1 MTRKAPC
8 LALAVA
14 FLFSPLISQENSEKK
29 KQITPLQHKIVVTA
43 TRIETPAQEI
53 ASSVTVISREELERM
68 KKTTVLQALEEILG
82 LTIIQNGPAGGAAS
96 TFVRGANSEH
106 TLFLMD
112 GVELNDPISPARSF
126 DLAHFMLDSVERIEI
141 LRGPQSTL
149 YGSDALSG
157 VVNII
162 TKKGQGEP
170 KLNLSSAGGSYGTF
184 IHSAGLDGST
194 EKIHYSLGVSYFR
207 SSGFSSASTEYEGNE
222 EKDGYRNLSLSGRF
236 GYRFNNN
243 LELDFILRTVKTR
256 IDVDNFG
263 GSYGDDP
270 NNVQK
275 NNAFF
280 LKGEFRTL
288 LMSNRWEQKL
298 GLSLVDYDR
307 SHDNPTDSAHPID
320 SEEGFFKSTLIN
332 IDWQNNFFLHETNTL
347 TFGIDHQQ
355 ERGES
360 EYYSDGIWGPY
371 SSIFPLQ
378 RAHTTGFYIQDHIHL
393 GSRFFSTAG
402 IRLDKHSQFG
412 TSTTFRLAPAYLIK
426 GTQTKLRATLGTAF
440 KSPSLYQL
448 YAPATF
454 MGPIGNESLKPE
466 RSTGWDI
473 GIEQY
478 FLEGQILLSAAY
490 FKNDYT
496 NLIQFDFLQGYTN
509 VGNAESKGI
518 ELFIQVH
525 SRSGL
530 ILNVSYTRTEAKDL
544 DADSPLLR
552 RPKDKFS
559 ASILYPFLKKGN
571 IHLSLIHCGERE
583 DQDFSTWPAARVTLP
598 DYTLLNSVISY
609 DLTQQIQIFLRM
621 DNILNEKYELIKGY
635 GTPVRSAFLGL
646 NISL

>member
-1 MTRKAPC
+1 
-8 LALAVA
+8 
-14 FLFSPLISQENSEKK
+14 
-29 KQITPLQHKIVVTA
+29 
-43 TRIETPAQEI
+43 
-53 ASSVTVISREELERM
+53 
-68 KKTTVLQALEEILG
+68 
-82 LTIIQNGPAGGAAS
+82 
-96 TFVRGANSEH
+96 
-106 TLFLMD
+106 
-112 GVELNDPISPARSF
+112 
-126 DLAHFMLDSVERIEI
+126 
-141 LRGPQSTL
+141 
-149 YGSDALSG
+149 
-157 VVNII
+157 
-162 TKKGQGEP
+162 
-170 KLNLSSAGGSYGTF
+170 
-184 IHSAGLDGST
+184 
-194 EKIHYSLGVSYFR
+194 
-207 SSGFSSASTEYEGNE
+207 
-222 EKDGYRNLSLSGRF
+222 
-236 GYRFNNN
+236 
-243 LELDFILRTVKTR
+243 
-256 IDVDNFG
+256 
-263 GSYGDDP
+263 
-270 NNVQK
+270 
-275 NNAFF
+275 
-280 LKGEFRTL
+280 
-288 LMSNRWEQKL
+288 
-298 GLSLVDYDR
+298 
-307 SHDNPTDSAHPID
+307 
-320 SEEGFFKSTLIN
+320 
-332 IDWQNNFFLHETNTL
+332 
-347 TFGIDHQQ
+347 
-355 ERGES
+355 
-360 EYYSDGIWGPY
+360 
-371 SSIFPLQ
+371 
-378 RAHTTGFYIQDHIHL
+378 
-393 GSRFFSTAG
+393 
-402 IRLDKHSQFG
+402 
-412 TSTTFRLAPAYLIK
+412 
-426 GTQTKLRATLGTAF
+426 
-440 KSPSLYQL
+440 
-448 YAPATF
+448 